1 MTTGTFVLS
10 GRVRDFW
17 TMRTWVERLS
27 KTIASTLVRTKAPDW
42 KKFTVVVPV
51 QFGFTL
57 TVPLR
62 VSLAKPPPTFLASV
76 PETFPIA
83 STLNLTTAAAGTG
96 PGGAGKRIVPVRVA
110 PRSEEHT
117 SELQSRFD

>member
-62 VSLAKPPPTFLASV
+62 VSLAKPPPTFLV
-76 PETFPIA
+76 FVTETFPFA
-83 STLNLTTAAAGTG
+83 STLNLTTSDAVTG
-96 PGGAGKRIVPVRVA
+96 PGGVVQRIVIVLGVIQYIVFI
-110 PRSEEHT
+110 SWDD
-117 SELQSRFD
+117 SVC

>member
-57 TVPLR
+57 TVP
-62 VSLAKPPPTFLASV
+62 
-76 PETFPIA
+76 IA

-110 PRSEEHT
+110 AQLPAIVASEHVA
-117 SELQSRFD
+117 

>member
-1 MTTGTFVLS
+1 MTTGTFVPS

-27 KTIASTLVRTKAPDW
+27 KTTASTLVRTKAPDW
-42 KKFTVVVPV
+42 KKFTVAVPV

-83 STLNLTTAAAGTG
+83 SMLNLTTAAAGTG
-96 PGGAGKRIVPVRVA
+96 PGGAGKRIAPQLPAIVA
-110 PRSEEHT
+110 SE
-117 SELQSRFD
+117 QVA